1 MKVLVIE
8 DDPTDSKLMVA
19 VLQMSGHLV
28 HASMSAEDALGAV
41 VTEKPDVIMLDL
53 RLPGMDGLA
62 FIRQLK
68 ANGGTSHI
76 PIVAVTAYPDR
87 YGREELLAAGC
98 EACIVK
104 PIDTRELPKQLDAA
118 MGKKSR

>member
-28 HASMSAEDALGAV
+28 HASMSAEDALLAV
-41 VTEKPDVIMLDL
+41 VTEKPDVIMLDM

-68 ANGGTSHI
+68 ADSGARHI
-76 PIVAVTAYPDR
+76 PIVAVTAFPDR

-98 EACIVK
+98 ESCIVK
-104 PIDTRELPKQLDAA
+104 PIDTRELPKQLAA
-118 MGKKSR
+118 VAGM